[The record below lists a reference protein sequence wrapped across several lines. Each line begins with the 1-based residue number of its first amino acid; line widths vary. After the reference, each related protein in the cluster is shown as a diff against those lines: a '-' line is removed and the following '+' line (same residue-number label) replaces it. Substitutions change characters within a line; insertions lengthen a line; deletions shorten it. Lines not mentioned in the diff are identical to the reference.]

1 MPVDVLIVEGELDEQ
16 VLFPL
21 KPAGLTLVRGDSKG
35 SLAPKARDRR
45 RQQNVR
51 ACYLRDRDFD
61 FDPPADLGAPT
72 VDAHDR
78 QESPATV
85 LGWRWCRHAIEGYLL
100 EPGLVEAATGWPQ
113 AEYERQLLA
122 AAAHIRHY
130 TAARWAVGIARRSL
144 PPMSELATRP
154 ALTNEIKLPADCG
167 EAGCDAWAHAHVA
180 SFLAQIDQ
188 TLTPAAVAVSLADK
202 KALLAGLT
210 SPQEV
215 LLWHSG
221 KDLLAALAP
230 ALPARFKNQPVVFL
244 RTLRDWVRDNSAPAL
259 ALFPE
264 WQALL
269 QALKAP

>member
-1 MPVDVLIVEGELDEQ
+1 MPVAVLIVEGELDEQ
-16 VLFPL
+16 VLLPL
-21 KPAGLTLVRGDSKG
+21 KPPGLTLVRGDAKG

-45 RQQNVR
+45 RQQQVR

-61 FDPPADLGAPT
+61 FDPPADLSAPT
-72 VDAHDR
+72 VDKLVGQDEPGA
-78 QESPATV
+78 V

-100 EPGLVEAATGWPQ
+100 EPGLVAAAIRWPQ
-113 AEYERQLLA
+113 AAYEGQLLA

-144 PPMSELATRP
+144 PPMRELATRP
-154 ALTNEIKLPADCG
+154 ELTNEIKLPADCG
-167 EAGCDAWAHAHVA
+167 AASCDAWAHAHVA
-180 SFLAQIDQ
+180 SFLSQLAQ
-188 TLTPAAVAVSLADK
+188 TLAPAAVADALAVK
-202 KALLAGLT
+202 KARLAGLKA
-210 SPQEV
+210 PQEV

-230 ALPARFKNQPVVFL
+230 ALPGRFKNQPVVFL
-244 RTLRDWVRDNSAPAL
+244 RALRDWLIDNPQAAL

-269 QALKAP
+269 QALTAP